1 MTQQLKKMNLEVRF
15 PGSSS
20 DLFDGL
26 HAPPAL
32 LPLPCFTSPQ
42 PGNSRLQELQH
53 FLIKVLPAAGG
64 SQTTIAL
71 VTSAITRTHITR
83 NYNYQGGK
91 KQKNKKKLKLPQD
104 LHLAE
109 LILDC

>member
-20 DLFDGL
+20 DLFDRL

-42 PGNSRLQELQH
+42 PGNARLQELQH

-71 VTSAITRTHITR
+71 VTSAITRTHITKIIIAK
-83 NYNYQGGK
+83 GK
-91 KQKNKKKLKLPQD
+91 KKKKQN
-104 LHLAE
+104 
-109 LILDC
+109 